1 MTGPASTGRVGTL
14 LAPLLLCA
22 LVGLPALSACSSVSS
37 SSPPLPDSTFSRLL
51 VEMHL
56 LSARADRDGALPAG
70 IQDSILRRYEV
81 PRAAFDATLRH
92 YSRRPA
98 RLDALYDGVVDT
110 LNALEQRSR
119 YRNVAPEEVRSRR
132 P

>member
-1 MTGPASTGRVGTL
+1 MRQPAFAGRVGRL
-14 LAPLLLCA
+14 LVPLLLCA
-22 LVGLPALSACSSVSS
+22 MVALSSLTACSSFSS
-37 SSPPLPDSTFSRLL
+37 SSPPIPDSTFTLL
-51 VEMHL
+51 LTEMHL
-56 LSARADRDGALPAG
+56 LSARGTRDGQLPAG
-70 IQDSILRRYEV
+70 VPDSILRRYGVE
-81 PRAAFDATLRH
+81 PDAFDATLRY

-119 YRNVAPEEVRSRR
+119 YRGTAPESAR